1 MSFVCLCVC
10 HEAVSKQQVLFKAQE
25 SNFIN
30 PQNVD
35 TVLEMKLLSHM
46 CVLERFKRFID
57 GLDDREDDQESVQL

>member
-1 MSFVCLCVC
+1 VC
-10 HEAVSKQQVLFKAQE
+10 HEAVSKQQVLFKTQE

>member
-1 MSFVCLCVC
+1 VC
-10 HEAVSKQQVLFKAQE
+10 HETVSKQQVLFKTQE

-46 CVLERFKRFID
+46 CVLEWFKRFTD
-57 GLDDREDDQESVQL
+57 GLDGLEDYQESVQL